1 MPLIPIDPQLVAHF
15 NRSIM
20 RLLRPAHLRD
30 ENYVTDFYCAV
41 IYHPTDATQW
51 PLLDLPDTET
61 VPVHVEADGAE
72 LANMLNA
79 FVTGKGLTREEAD
92 GLMGMIPHLRGQQV
106 RMADMIPD
114 SWQQYI
120 MDRATV
126 EALGYFGGEADARVL
141 EQFAAGLQSMGERT
155 DRRIRDGDG

>member
-1 MPLIPIDPQLVAHF
+1 MPLIPIDPQLVTHF

-30 ENYVTDFYCAV
+30 ESYVTDFYCNV
-41 IYHPTDATQW
+41 IHHPTDATQW

-79 FVTGKGLTREEAD
+79 FVTGNGLTREEAD

-106 RMADMIPD
+106 RMADMIPE
-114 SWQQYI
+114 SWRQYI
-120 MDRATV
+120 KTREEAA
-126 EALGYFGGEADARVL
+126 ALGYFGGEPDEQALA
-141 EQFAAGLQSMGERT
+141 QFAAGVAAMGTRE
-155 DRRIRDGDG
+155 